1 MDVAQPRRRRPRL
14 GGVGWWQLK
23 QDPIL
28 LLTVLLVSAAL
39 LIFIVYP
46 LVRVFWLSINPRG
59 EFTLDVYRQIL
70 DSWWLRQSFYN
81 SLLLGVLTATF
92 STLIGFIFAFA
103 LNRTD
108 MPLKGFFGQMVQ
120 LPMISPPFMF
130 TLSVIL
136 LLGRNGIVTKALGLS
151 NFNIYGLNGLVL
163 VQTISMF
170 PIAFNTLNGVLQAIN
185 PDLEEGALDLG
196 ASRWHVFRS
205 ITLPLSIPGLASA
218 WLLVFVNSLADFA
231 NPMVLGAPSMCS
243 RSRLICSL
251 LGCSTSPGA
260 QLWL

>member
-108 MPLKGFFGQMVQ
+108 MQLKGFFCQMVQ
-120 LPMISPPFMF
+120 LPMI
-130 TLSVIL
+130 
-136 LLGRNGIVTKALGLS
+136 
-151 NFNIYGLNGLVL
+151 
-163 VQTISMF
+163 
-170 PIAFNTLNGVLQAIN
+170 
-185 PDLEEGALDLG
+185 
-196 ASRWHVFRS
+196 
-205 ITLPLSIPGLASA
+205 
-218 WLLVFVNSLADFA
+218 
-231 NPMVLGAPSMCS
+231 
-243 RSRLICSL
+243 
-251 LGCSTSPGA
+251 
-260 QLWL
+260 